1 MVGGGGGGGGGSNV
15 SWEPLG
21 KNVMRVVDFRTPG
34 VVFPIPGVLLVL

>member
-1 MVGGGGGGGGGSNV
+1 MIERQLGGV
-15 SWEPLG
+15 FPLG